1 ASEIELLKKFKFEQG
16 ELVIHTESSVMPPK
30 RKDWAVLSYMMD
42 RKFTRQQFTVWLN
55 SIEPSLVGKSAVF
68 QTWRPVSEI
77 DPKKV
82 ITSVMLTRAV
92 VDANTVA
99 LNKELQQRH
108 LEANRKVFF
117 CGSWSCDGLPILES
131 AVTSAKKIAEI
142 LGAPI
147 PFQGLKPVVEVA
159 PQLGYYYMQCLQA
172 LRQHL
177 PEHKY
182 AIDAAVL
189 GDPAQLP
196 SRNLGYWQA
205 GQQDYAAAC
214 RMLADH
220 LAQTVNLN
228 SKDKLLDLGCGQ
240 GASLLHWQQHYQ
252 VQYLAG
258 VELQAACVSN
268 IQQHLPELNAIYQ
281 ASFLR
286 LKELPFS
293 QRFDVVLCLDAAY
306 HSPVPLF
313 LEQVRSVLNS
323 NARIGFHH
331 LVLSERWQNLNSF
344 QKRKYQL
351 LLKSADINLK
361 ELMSVGALY

>member
-1 ASEIELLKKFKFEQG
+1 
-16 ELVIHTESSVMPPK
+16 
-30 RKDWAVLSYMMD
+30 
-42 RKFTRQQFTVWLN
+42 
-55 SIEPSLVGKSAVF
+55 
-68 QTWRPVSEI
+68 
-77 DPKKV
+77 
-82 ITSVMLTRAV
+82 
-92 VDANTVA
+92 
-99 LNKELQQRH
+99 
-108 LEANRKVFF
+108 
-117 CGSWSCDGLPILES
+117 
-131 AVTSAKKIAEI
+131 
-142 LGAPI
+142 
-147 PFQGLKPVVEVA
+147 
-159 PQLGYYYMQCLQA
+159 MQWLQA

-177 PEHKY
+177 PQHKY

-189 GDPAQLP
+189 GDHAQLP
-196 SRNLGYWQA
+196 WSNLGYWQT

-258 VELQAACVSN
+258 VELQAACVAN

-286 LKELPFS
+286 LKELLFS

-306 HSPVPLF
+306 HSPVPVF

-331 LVLSERWQNLNSF
+331 LVLSERWENLNAL
-344 QKRKYQL
+344 QRRKYQF
-351 LLKSADINLK
+351 LLKSADVNLK
-361 ELMSVGALY
+361 DLMTVGALYAFLDRFKFKNIQIQDLSEPVFSGFADYVQKTLNSKASDDQAQGSKLDHFKIQMTAKLCRKLYQEGIVRYVQVTAQSKH